1 VPCPVNGQHGWS
13 AQRPYWPLSGKEPGD
28 VAIIHRTVRCAPD
41 CPVSQPANGSRLRPT
56 VGRNRR
62 RPRGRHVARANG
74 RRTAPDMSGVHR
86 TVRCAPDCPVCQA
99 RRDGQRS
106 ARALK
111 ERNRALL
118 DVRCAPDS
126 PVHPRTE
133 GNQGLPNEGA
143 TAPLALGAINRA
155 PMRLYQIHK
164 HTLSTLQ
171 LRDSATTLLNC

>member
-1 VPCPVNGQHGWS
+1 VCTGLSGALPSKRSTWLVGSAAVLAALGKRARRRGYNSPDCPVCTG
-13 AQRPYWPLSGKEPGD
+13 LSGEPASQRLSPAPNGRAQSTAATWQACRPRQRSVD
-28 VAIIHRTVRCAPD
+28 RTGHVRCAPD
-41 CPVSQPANGSRLRPT
+41 CS
-56 VGRNRR
+56 
-62 RPRGRHVARANG
+62 
-74 RRTAPDMSGVHR
+74 
-86 TVRCAPDCPVCQA
+86 VCQA
-99 RRDGQRS
+99 RWDGQRF

>member
-1 VPCPVNGQHGWS
+1 VPCPVNGQLGWL

-28 VAIIHRTVRCAPD
+28 VAIIHW
-41 CPVSQPANGSRLRPT
+41 
-56 VGRNRR
+56 
-62 RPRGRHVARANG
+62 
-74 RRTAPDMSGVHR
+74 
-86 TVRCAPDCPVCQA
+86 TVRCAPDCPVCTGLSGEPASQRLSPAPNGRAQSTAATWQACRPRQRSVDRTGHVRCAPDCSVCQA
-99 RRDGQRS
+99 RWDGQRF